1 MCLLYEVQVGSIF
14 NVHYK
19 KTQVYTFL
27 FKNEGPSIKF
37 VFGIDMDII
46 AIFDSCFTLLYRET
60 NLNLISFNNDK

>member
-1 MCLLYEVQVGSIF
+1 MCII
-14 NVHYK
+14 K

-27 FKNEGPSIKF
+27 FENEGPPIKF

-60 NLNLISFNNDK
+60 NLNLISFNDDK